1 MICIYYMTFIKFSYN
16 FNMGFVKQSSNNLFT
31 ANNKNTT
38 KRSHI
43 VSLSLF
49 ADFEQVVV
57 EHLVGIL

>member
-1 MICIYYMTFIKFSYN
+1 
-16 FNMGFVKQSSNNLFT
+16 MGFVKQSSNNLFT

-49 ADFEQVVV
+49 ADFEQVFV